1 MKFFRL
7 DLLTLLISL
16 FIFNSCKNQDTIGLK
31 PSGSGALGGSLVDT
45 ATVFTNTAL
54 DDSVVTGS
62 MTKVPVGLLNDPVF
76 GQTESDLITDLN
88 LPLEGAYT
96 LPVGTITID
105 SAVLLLNYADGFYGD
120 TTSNYTI
127 NIYQLTQRQASAQ
140 AYYDNYKW
148 GYNSGHLIGTNKQ
161 PFQPREKDS
170 IKVTSIIP
178 GAPDT
183 AVKIA
188 PQLRIPIDPNFI
200 NTNLFQASA
209 TTLASNLI
217 FKNIVK
223 GLFITMD
230 KTKNTGVGGTIMFKA
245 PADSALAVYIRAKNG
260 SVIDTTVVYL
270 DVTQHS
276 TQISHTYSTKVQ
288 NALNLTAQ
296 NAINHTNISD
306 SVLYLQGTAGL
317 RGKISFPYLS
327 SLFKS
332 VGNDNVII
340 NRAEL
345 VVTPVTGS
353 DIPSYL
359 VPQPK
364 LTLYRY
370 DIAHTPIAIEDAN
383 SASGAY
389 FGVGEFGGYYLNAT
403 PHSPA
408 AYHFLVTAYIQ
419 QLLANQTQDYGT
431 YIAAVDTTN
440 TSSVDIAP
448 TAQTAGRVLAGGNN
462 KKQPSY
468 GIKLN
473 VIYTKVAK

>member
-16 FIFNSCKNQDTIGLK
+16 FILNSCKNQDTIGLK
-31 PSGSGALGGSLVDT
+31 PGDSGTLGGSLVDT
-45 ATVFTNTAL
+45 ATIFTNTAL

-62 MTKVPVGLLNDPVF
+62 MTKVPVGLLNDPIF

-88 LPLEGAYT
+88 LPLESAYT

-105 SAVLLLNYADGFYGD
+105 SARLLLNYADGFYGD
-120 TTSNYTI
+120 SLSSSYTV
-127 NIYQLTQRQASAQ
+127 NVYQLTQRQANAQ

-148 GYNSGHLIGTNKQ
+148 GYNPGYLIGTKT
-161 PFQPREKDS
+161 FQPRPKDS
-170 IKVTSIIP
+170 IKVTSIIA

-188 PQLRIPIDPNFI
+188 PQLRIPIDPDFI
-200 NTNLFQASA
+200 NNNLFGAGT

-217 FKNIVK
+217 FKNNVK
-223 GLFITMD
+223 GFFITMD
-230 KTKNTGVGGTIMFKA
+230 KTKNTGVGGTIMMKA
-245 PADSALAVYIRAKNG
+245 PTDSALAVYIRAKNG
-260 SVIDTTVVYL
+260 SVIDTEVVYL
-270 DVTQHS
+270 DITQHS
-276 TQISHTYSTKVQ
+276 TQISHTYSTQVQ

-296 NAINHTNISD
+296 NAQNHTNISD
-306 SVLYLQGTAGL
+306 SVLYLQGTASL
-317 RGKISFPYLS
+317 RGKISFPYLKN
-327 SLFKS
+327 LFKS

-345 VVTPVTGS
+345 VVTPVPGS
-353 DIPSYL
+353 DIPQYL

-370 DIAHTPIAIEDAN
+370 DIAHTPIAVEDAN
-383 SASGAY
+383 SSSGAF
-389 FGVGEFGGYYLNAT
+389 FGVGEFGGYFLKAT
-403 PHSPA
+403 PHAPA

-431 YIAAVDTTN
+431 YIATVDTTN
-440 TSSVDIAP
+440 TASVDIAP
-448 TAQTAGRVLAGGNN
+448 TAQTAGRVFAGGNN
-462 KKQPSY
+462 KKQAY

-473 VIYTKVAK
+473 VIYTKVGK